1 MSLGCFENI
10 RLRVFRRGE
19 RGYSGSVAGT
29 SDHEGY
35 VAQICGYRWS
45 YDLRSLGVT
54 LEQPHNRGI
63 ALEELI
69 SEWPGLIKNEW
80 QTFAPS
86 MNSSRESFPS
96 IFLSICLKIL
106 SVLFSGVDS
115 SSGIF
120 ITDPTW
126 RHKYS
131 KGCNFLFKRFQ
142 NSQTRANC
150 SLLMHLTVNV
160 QWNRLSTNCGTS
172 LQAHLV
178 QNYFLLKRIM
188 LLRSFWHSQQM
199 P

>member
-1 MSLGCFENI
+1 MGKCMKTLLLESWMFTCPI
-10 RLRVFRRGE
+10 HVTRLFWEYKVAGLQEGGE
-19 RGYSGSVAGT
+19 GGGDSGSVAGT

-131 KGCNFLFKRFQ
+131 KGCNFCFKRFQ
-142 NSQTRANC
+142 N
-150 SLLMHLTVNV
+150 VP
-160 QWNRLSTNCGTS
+160 NRSKLFSPDAPGSKCTMK
-172 LQAHLV
+172 QV
-178 QNYFLLKRIM
+178 
-188 LLRSFWHSQQM
+188 
-199 P
+199 